1 MCTVLHILACG
12 KSGGI
17 ETLVS
22 EYACESSHDNHFVFV
37 WEDGY
42 YQKKIRECGCST
54 YFLDAGKTGSFNA
67 TQELIKIVT
76 NVKPDVIIT
85 HHGSPMIRVYVTL
98 LSLLFHDIPVL
109 MYVHCDAKDELN
121 GNNRVARK
129 VINFA
134 AAKSSRKIIAISDY
148 VKRSV
153 VTNFKAKP
161 EKIEVVYNGI
171 DISRFSEKNSSAHNP
186 VRLVF
191 VGRLVKVKG
200 VQIALEALKI
210 CIEKGYN
217 LSFTIVGDGDYRAQ
231 LESDAENLRIEKYCK
246 FVGIR
251 EDVPQILADS
261 DIFVHSCIWEEGFG
275 IGIVEAMA
283 AGKVCICSNSGA
295 IPEIITDG
303 VNGYLSEKGNSKAL
317 AEAIMTVVDN
327 KDNWENIQI
336 RARTTAYKFNMMN
349 FVSRLDKVVE
359 DIMDER

>member
-22 EYACESSHDNHFVFV
+22 EYARESSHDNHFVFV

-42 YQKKIRECGCST
+42 YEKKIREGGCST

-171 DISRFSEKNSSAHNP
+171 DISRFSEKKLIS
-186 VRLVF
+186 
-191 VGRLVKVKG
+191 
-200 VQIALEALKI
+200 
-210 CIEKGYN
+210 
-217 LSFTIVGDGDYRAQ
+217 
-231 LESDAENLRIEKYCK
+231 
-246 FVGIR
+246 
-251 EDVPQILADS
+251 PQ
-261 DIFVHSCIWEEGFG
+261 
-275 IGIVEAMA
+275 
-283 AGKVCICSNSGA
+283 SG
-295 IPEIITDG
+295 
-303 VNGYLSEKGNSKAL
+303 
-317 AEAIMTVVDN
+317 
-327 KDNWENIQI
+327 
-336 RARTTAYKFNMMN
+336 
-349 FVSRLDKVVE
+349 
-359 DIMDER
+359 

>member
-1 MCTVLHILACG
+1 MQVHFY
-12 KSGGI
+12 
-17 ETLVS
+17 LV
-22 EYACESSHDNHFVFV
+22 N
-37 WEDGY
+37 
-42 YQKKIRECGCST
+42 
-54 YFLDAGKTGSFNA
+54 
-67 TQELIKIVT
+67 
-76 NVKPDVIIT
+76 
-85 HHGSPMIRVYVTL
+85 
-98 LSLLFHDIPVL
+98 LLFRLIFLSNTSCTLSGLLLRAQKHPFQQFL
-109 MYVHCDAKDELN
+109 FH
-121 GNNRVARK
+121 
-129 VINFA
+129 
-134 AAKSSRKIIAISDY
+134 II
-148 VKRSV
+148 
-153 VTNFKAKP
+153 F
-161 EKIEVVYNGI
+161 
-171 DISRFSEKNSSAHNP
+171 
-186 VRLVF
+186 
-191 VGRLVKVKG
+191 
-200 VQIALEALKI
+200 
-210 CIEKGYN
+210 
-217 LSFTIVGDGDYRAQ
+217 VGDGDYRAQ

-246 FVGIR
+246 FAGIR

>member
-22 EYACESSHDNHFVFV
+22 EYARESSHDNHFVFV

-42 YQKKIRECGCST
+42 YEKKIREGGCST

-161 EKIEVVYNGI
+161 EKIEQFAVGEYDMVIYDAKLNTCECYEIKHSSKIVPMQARFLVDEEKLNQTSQRFGQITKRCVLYRGEDSVMENGV
-171 DISRFSEKNSSAHNP
+171 EYQNVENY
-186 VRLVF
+186 
-191 VGRLVKVKG
+191 
-200 VQIALEALKI
+200 LKH
-210 CIEKGYN
+210 
-217 LSFTIVGDGDYRAQ
+217 L
-231 LESDAENLRIEKYCK
+231 
-246 FVGIR
+246 
-251 EDVPQILADS
+251 
-261 DIFVHSCIWEEGFG
+261 
-275 IGIVEAMA
+275 
-283 AGKVCICSNSGA
+283 
-295 IPEIITDG
+295 
-303 VNGYLSEKGNSKAL
+303 
-317 AEAIMTVVDN
+317 
-327 KDNWENIQI
+327 
-336 RARTTAYKFNMMN
+336 
-349 FVSRLDKVVE
+349 
-359 DIMDER
+359 